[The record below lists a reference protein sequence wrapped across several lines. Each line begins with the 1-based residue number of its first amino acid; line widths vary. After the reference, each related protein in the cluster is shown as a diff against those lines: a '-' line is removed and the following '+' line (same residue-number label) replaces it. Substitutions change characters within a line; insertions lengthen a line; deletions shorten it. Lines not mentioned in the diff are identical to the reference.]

1 MGRAMLII
9 CSAVLI
15 SMGFISMSTSKQG
28 KLLTQNNVDYAEFT
42 MAKNTAHSAIQLAM
56 QEINQDDTFLTTYNE
71 SNPWT
76 GSIEGRTFGLYIDAL
91 NNVAGN
97 SYWQTDSI
105 RIVSNATQYIQKGS
119 GTDSITVEVV
129 SLYLKESFS
138 SLVPAFGGALQFPTG
153 YGSLTA
159 DGNAHEINGAPPH
172 CAAKP
177 AIVTGNQDVY
187 DDLKTKDANDE
198 LNIIGGDISYDSTLN
213 YNPTDE
219 LIERLKSSG
228 NAVIVDENY
237 SGSLGTASNPGV
249 FFINGHVT
257 LTGQQSEGYGIM
269 IIQDGAYID
278 YAEDGLLTNIV
289 EIRGNFEFNGL
300 VIFENAKLFEGKG
313 TPTINGSV
321 LVGQTNDSAP
331 IDIKLSGNVA
341 INYDCDGENYA
352 KIAAADAVQQNKFS
366 RVVTTESSNFTG
378 N

>member
-172 CAAKP
+172 CAVKP

>member
-1 MGRAMLII
+1 
-9 CSAVLI
+9 
-15 SMGFISMSTSKQG
+15 MSTSKQG

-56 QEINQDDTFLTTYNE
+56 QEINQDDTFLTTHSE

-278 YAEDGLLTNIV
+278 YAQDGLLTNIV

-378 N
+378 I